1 MTSQKTDKRG
11 QLAERNAAISGL
23 AKLALF
29 FGHWFHSA
37 GFWKSA
43 RFLDVR
49 SDQTTRPTFF
59 FSRKR
64 GALHLSVTRVG
75 RPARGR
81 TAGS

>member
-11 QLAERNAAISGL
+11 QLAERNAAISGS
-23 AKLALF
+23 LALF
-29 FGHWFHSA
+29 FGLPFHSA

-49 SDQTTRPTFF
+49 SDQKTRPTFF
-59 FSRKR
+59 FSRTR

>member
-11 QLAERNAAISGL
+11 QLAERNAAISGS
-23 AKLALF
+23 LALF
-29 FGHWFHSA
+29 FGLPFHSA

-49 SDQTTRPTFF
+49 PETFF
-59 FSRKR
+59 FSRTR